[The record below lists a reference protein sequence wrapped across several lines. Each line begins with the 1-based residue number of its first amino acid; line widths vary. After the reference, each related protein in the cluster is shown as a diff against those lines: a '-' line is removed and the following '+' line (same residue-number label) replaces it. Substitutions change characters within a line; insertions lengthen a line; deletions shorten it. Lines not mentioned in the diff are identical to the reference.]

1 MSWVLWFWEGSSL
14 NTAYDKIQRKKRTV
28 YIHKDFRS
36 EAFEEALLAGEKELH
51 NRYAPKQIPSSES
64 ARVYKFV
71 VDHQGTKKSVYLKEN
86 IPTSF
91 WSFIKN
97 LARASRARRAFNATV
112 MLAKHGFAAPAIVAF
127 GEDRLGLFRTGNFIA
142 TLEVEDA
149 KPIHQLLADDPS
161 VLAGTQLQYR
171 RRLIRALGKTVGR
184 MHAAGIF
191 HGDLRLG
198 NVLARQEEKGW
209 RLFFLDNERTRKFSR
224 LPHRLRAKNLVQ
236 VNMAPRGLFTNIDR
250 MRFFKEYCTENATA
264 KEQKIALIRKILERT
279 DRRLSEKKRC
289 SRELRKCLRTNERY
303 LRIKVGRNLAVFD
316 RAFCGGNG
324 ATNPADFVRQIDAL
338 MDKGQTLKNDSTC
351 CVSRLTWNDRDIVVK
366 RYNHKGLIHSLRHTI
381 KKARARRGWLHA
393 HRLGIL
399 NIATPRPI
407 GYIDQR
413 RGLLTWKSY
422 LTTEYVE
429 GQILYHFLRD
439 SNVTQERRSIVAQ
452 QVAELLDKLG
462 KYRITHGDLKHSNV
476 LITETGPVL
485 TDLDAMKV
493 YRCNWWFKIKK
504 NKDRAR
510 LKKNTYP

>member
-1 MSWVLWFWEGSSL
+1 
-14 NTAYDKIQRKKRTV
+14 
-28 YIHKDFRS
+28 
-36 EAFEEALLAGEKELH
+36 
-51 NRYAPKQIPSSES
+51 
-64 ARVYKFV
+64 
-71 VDHQGTKKSVYLKEN
+71 
-86 IPTSF
+86 
-91 WSFIKN
+91 
-97 LARASRARRAFNATV
+97 
-112 MLAKHGFAAPAIVAF
+112 
-127 GEDRLGLFRTGNFIA
+127 
-142 TLEVEDA
+142 
-149 KPIHQLLADDPS
+149 
-161 VLAGTQLQYR
+161 
-171 RRLIRALGKTVGR
+171 
-184 MHAAGIF
+184 
-191 HGDLRLG
+191 
-198 NVLARQEEKGW
+198 
-209 RLFFLDNERTRKFSR
+209 
-224 LPHRLRAKNLVQ
+224 
-236 VNMAPRGLFTNIDR
+236 

-462 KYRITHGDLKHSNV
+462 RYRITHGDLKHSNV